1 MQFGTI
7 RTQFPTIASLRYPNT
22 PEKQDNDLK
31 SHLMK
36 MIEAFKKNINNSLKE
51 IQENTIKQVKELNK
65 MVQELKMEIETIKKT
80 QMEANLEIENLGKR
94 SAATDASITNR
105 IQEIESQT

>member
-7 RTQFPTIASLRYPNT
+7 RTQPHTASPGYPNT
-22 PEKQDNDLK
+22 HEKQDNDLK

-65 MVQELKMEIETIKKT
+65 MVQELKMEIEIIKNLSIKKAQGQVDLVQNSPVLQRRT
-80 QMEANLEIENLGKR
+80 G
-94 SAATDASITNR
+94 TNFPQ
-105 IQEIESQT
+105 IIP